1 MIRLLKYEFRKALTG
16 LLVLLGITAALEVWF
31 LGGLAMDEES
41 HCVIAAVLL
50 FFCAYAVAIY
60 VLVRGVTSYSGE
72 LKSRSSYLIFMTPN
86 SCLKIVGSKFL
97 YTFVNAML
105 FFVLYGVLAAVD
117 VALMMDY
124 YGELESFWTMVSG
137 FLNANGVYVDQIGLG
152 VLSLLIYA
160 FLSILSTIAIA
171 YLAITLSHTLF
182 HERKWRWM
190 PSLALFC
197 LMSWGVSKINSLLP
211 SATDHLAMVENTYAV
226 AGKEAEIVIAAGFSD
241 LIPYLLPSAGVSL
254 AVILISLFGCAA
266 LLEKKVSL

>member
-16 LLVLLGITAALEVWF
+16 MLVLLGITAALEVWF
-31 LGGLAMDEES
+31 LGGLAMDKEG
-41 HCVIAAVLL
+41 HAVTAAVLL

-97 YTFVNAML
+97 YTFVNAVL
-105 FFVLYGVLAAVD
+105 FFALYGVLAFAD
-117 VALMMDY
+117 VSLMLDY
-124 YGELESFWTMVSG
+124 YGEVESLWDMAAG
-137 FLNANGVYVDQIGLG
+137 FFRANGIYIDQIGFG
-152 VLSLLIYA
+152 VLAVLVYI
-160 FLSILSTIAIA
+160 FLSVISTIAIA

-182 HERKWRWM
+182 HEKKWRWL
-190 PSLALFC
+190 PSLGLFAL
-197 LMSWGVSKINSLLP
+197 LTWAVNKVNGLLP
-211 SATDHLAMVENTYAV
+211 TATDHLMIVENSYA
-226 AGKEAEIVIAAGFSD
+226 GAEVEIAASAFTD